1 MPRRFYRVPQLYD
14 ALKAEGYVLPDECA
28 DVEMTLPVDGVMQLK
43 LIVNL
48 TGESL
53 QQFGRALVAIG
64 AAQRDDVPV
73 TQFKQMTEEDAIA
86 HANALLAQHGQVTTT
101 YTVMTDAAREAL
113 QGLASKEA
121 K

>member
-1 MPRRFYRVPQLYD
+1 VIPRRFYRVPQLYD
-14 ALKAEGYVLPDECA
+14 ALKAEGYILPDECS
-28 DVEMTLPVDGVMQLK
+28 DVEMTLPVDGIMQLK

-64 AAQRDDVPV
+64 SATQEDLPV
-73 TQFKQMTEEDAIA
+73 AQFKQIAEEEAIA
-86 HANALLAQHGQVTTT
+86 HANAMLAQAVKG
-101 YTVMTDAAREAL
+101 
-113 QGLASKEA
+113 A